1 MDNEKNEKL
10 TKKLSVKYPKAK
22 FEVVSTQGYDCPT
35 DVKCLRCGTVHRYS
49 RGQYAYRGRY
59 FCFPCESA
67 FDKLES
73 FKNALKKKY
82 PYDDLEVIKFTQ
94 RKEPGAIKC
103 LKCGNVQEYAMAMSA
118 LNKTTG
124 FFCKQC
130 HHGKVKQRETTI
142 EKYLEWGKNN
152 PDFSLVDIPD
162 VTQPFGG
169 RTFKCKCRRCGKIN
183 EKTIYDYLRGDCC
196 ECVNPARPYTQQEVQ
211 DFLGDDYE
219 IISSYKSVYDR
230 ITLRHVCGFEYKV
243 IARNVIVG
251 WGRCPKCSKKQSRG
265 ERAVK
270 EFLEKNN
277 IEYVTQLQAKV
288 DGHCLYFDFY
298 LPNQDVYI
306 EYNGIQHYSPIG
318 YFGGEAQLK
327 RQQASD
333 KRKQDFAKEKLITI
347 PYTELENVD
356 KILSGKL
363 LGSTTSA

>member
-1 MDNEKNEKL
+1 MDEK
-10 TKKLSVKYPKAK
+10 TKKLEANLKTKMPRAK
-22 FEVVSTQGYDCPT
+22 FQILSTEG
-35 DVKCLRCGTVHRYS
+35 VKGKTEIRCLRCGEIHKYVH
-49 RGQYAYRGRY
+49 GETAYKGKY
-59 FCFPCESA
+59 FCLPCESA

-73 FKNALKKKY
+73 FQKALKKKY
-82 PYDDLEVIKFTQ
+82 PQDELEVVRFT
-94 RKEPGAIKC
+94 RREEPGAIKC
-103 LKCGNVQEYAMAMSA
+103 LKCGSVQEYAMAMSA

-130 HHGKVKQRETTI
+130 HHGKMRQREATM

-162 VTQPFGG
+162 VTQTFRG
-169 RTFKCKCRRCGKIN
+169 RTFRCKCRRCGKIN
-183 EKTIYDYLRGDCC
+183 EKTVYDYLKGDCC
-196 ECVNPARPYTQQEVQ
+196 ECVNPARPYTRQEIQ
-211 DFLGDDYE
+211 EFLGDDYE
-219 IISSYKSVYDR
+219 IISPYKSVYDR

-243 IARNVIVG
+243 VARNIVVG
-251 WGRCPKCSKKQSRG
+251 WGRCPKCSKKQSHG
-265 ERAVK
+265 EKAVK

-277 IEYVTQLQAKV
+277 IEYVTQLQAKI

-327 RQQASD
+327 RQQAND

-347 PYTELENVD
+347 PYTELEDVD
-356 KILSGKL
+356 KILSDKL